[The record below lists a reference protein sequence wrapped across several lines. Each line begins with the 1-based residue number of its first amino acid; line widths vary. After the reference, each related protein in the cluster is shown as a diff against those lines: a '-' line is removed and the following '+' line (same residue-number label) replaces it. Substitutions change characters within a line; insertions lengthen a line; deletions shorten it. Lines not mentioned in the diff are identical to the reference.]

1 MSHRSHVLVITR
13 PAPHCTEDGCLKCIA
28 RSHWL
33 RRKAW
38 RCNKSLTRVR
48 AGRK

>member
-1 MSHRSHVLVITR
+1 MSHRNHALVITR
-13 PAPHCTEDGCLKCIA
+13 AAPHCTENGCRKCIA

-38 RCNKSLTRVR
+38 RTHKSLIRFSH
-48 AGRK
+48 GRK

>member
-1 MSHRSHVLVITR
+1 MRHRRPALGITR
-13 PAPHCTEDGCLKCIA
+13 PAPHCTEDGCLKCLA